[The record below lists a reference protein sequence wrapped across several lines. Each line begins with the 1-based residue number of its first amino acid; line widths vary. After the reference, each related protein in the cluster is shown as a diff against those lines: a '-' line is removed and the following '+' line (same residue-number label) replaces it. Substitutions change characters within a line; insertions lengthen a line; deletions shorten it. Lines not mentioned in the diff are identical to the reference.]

1 MKAADNVLTP
11 GAAPSDAGDGLLLLQ
26 RSATHF
32 ADSAQ
37 QLPVGGF
44 LARAATAPLHQET
57 SSAAATISA
66 HLALVSRFLHR
77 NSCFLE
83 VGTSDCAL
91 SLAVANRVRCV
102 YAVAHSSVMAVSR
115 RLPAHFHLIPA
126 EHAAIPVPQGSVDVA
141 YSSRFVDHLTTEETA
156 EHFANVR
163 RALGRGG
170 VFVCFAENRLLAAD
184 RTFAQPNRDSGPPY
198 TFGELRR
205 LLRQAGFRRTV
216 QYMRF
221 AGASVRVRGA
231 LASVI
236 ESAGRA
242 FPIQLVAT
250 N

>member
-1 MKAADNVLTP
+1 MKAADSMLTP
-11 GAAPSDAGDGLLLLQ
+11 SAAPSDAGDGLLLLQ
-26 RSATHF
+26 RSATRF
-32 ADSAQ
+32 AESQ

-44 LARAATAPLHQET
+44 LARTATAPLREET
-57 SSAAATISA
+57 SSAAATTSA

-91 SLAVANRVRCV
+91 SLAVANRVRSV
-102 YAVAHSSVMAVSR
+102 YAVAHSSIMTVSR
-115 RLPAHFHLIPA
+115 RLPAHFHLVPA
-126 EHAAIPVPQGSVDVA
+126 EHPAIPVPQGSVDVA
-141 YSSRFVDHLTTEETA
+141 YSSGFVDHLSVEETA

-163 RALGRGG
+163 RALARGG
-170 VFVCFAENRLLAAD
+170 VFVCFAQNRLLADD
-184 RTFAQPNRDSGPPY
+184 RTFAPPDRDSGPPH
-198 TFGELRR
+198 TFGELRG

-231 LASVI
+231 LASVL

>member
-1 MKAADNVLTP
+1 MKVTDSVLTP
-11 GAAPSDAGDGLLLLQ
+11 SAAPGDAGDGLLLLQ
-26 RSATHF
+26 RSAARF
-32 ADSAQ
+32 AESAQ
-37 QLPVGGF
+37 QLPGGGF
-44 LARAATAPLHQET
+44 LARTATAPLHEET
-57 SSAAATISA
+57 SPAAVISA

-91 SLAVANRVRCV
+91 SLAVANRVRSV
-102 YAVAHSSVMAVSR
+102 YAVAHSSIMTVSR
-115 RLPAHFHLIPA
+115 RLPAHFHLVPA
-126 EHAAIPVPQGSVDVA
+126 EHPAIPVPQGSVDVA
-141 YSSRFVDHLTTEETA
+141 YSSGFVDHLMMEETA
-156 EHFANVR
+156 EHFVNVR
-163 RALGRGG
+163 RALAPGG
-170 VFVCFAENRLLAAD
+170 VFVCFAENRLLLED
-184 RTFAQPNRDSGPPY
+184 RASGPPY
-198 TFGELRR
+198 TFGELRG
-205 LLRQAGFRRTV
+205 LLRQAGFRRTA